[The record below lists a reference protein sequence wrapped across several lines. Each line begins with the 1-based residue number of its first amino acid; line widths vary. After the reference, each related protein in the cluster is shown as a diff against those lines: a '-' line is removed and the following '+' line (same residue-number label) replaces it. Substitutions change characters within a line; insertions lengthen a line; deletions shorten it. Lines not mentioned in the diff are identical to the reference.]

1 MDREFY
7 VYVSSENAPESI
19 IKSIATN
26 ELPLSIDTANKQW
39 EVSLINSNISV
50 SWNNVTD
57 VGLDISKLY
66 GDGDIERIQI
76 NLPPARYPKRDQ
88 LYAALNH
95 AIEQRLPESETKR
108 NW

>member
-26 ELPLSIDTANKQW
+26 ELPLSIDMVNKQW
-39 EVSLINSNISV
+39 EVSLINTNISV
-50 SWNNVTD
+50 SWYNVTD

-66 GDGDIERIQI
+66 GDGHIERIQI
-76 NLPPARYPKRDQ
+76 NLTPARYTKTDK
-88 LYAALNH
+88 LYTALNH
-95 AIEQRLPESETKR
+95 AIEESLPESETKK